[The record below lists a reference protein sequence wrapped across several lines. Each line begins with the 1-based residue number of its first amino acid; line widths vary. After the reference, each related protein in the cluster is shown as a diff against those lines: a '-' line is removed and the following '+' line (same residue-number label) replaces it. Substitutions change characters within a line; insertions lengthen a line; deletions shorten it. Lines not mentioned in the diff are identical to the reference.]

1 MDFKDWRTVSIL
13 ALAGGLITL
22 LSVFYFTEHLSF
34 AIGFYYGISST
45 VNAYNITP
53 SAGIVS
59 LISQVSAISLALSLV
74 YIMFPFSI
82 VMTAIGV
89 LWIFSKSYL
98 KLTSA
103 ALVFCAIAY
112 MALASVLALNFSSP
126 TISVFDYLPY
136 IGGILALAAGA
147 LGLLSMSQKQV
158 QKRSASPIQ
167 INPETP
173 YSNMLIISNRLMKK
187 LSGNIRILDMHIDS
201 RAIENLAR
209 LVSGNAGSYK
219 KISVLTTKERLGDD
233 FARAYNDFKAEL
245 ANQNVEFELRII
257 KESEAHRQHERM
269 ILDDSKA
276 YKIPPLNIIN
286 RKNEHIVSIKH
297 KDAEMWFERLWG
309 GSTRFEN
316 AA

>member
-1 MDFKDWRTVSIL
+1 MDFKDWRTVSSL
-13 ALAGGLITL
+13 ALVGGLLSL

-34 AIGFYYGISST
+34 AVGFYYGISS
-45 VNAYNITP
+45 VIQAYNITP
-53 SAGIVS
+53 SVGIVS
-59 LISQVSAISLALSLV
+59 LVSQASTISLALYLV
-74 YIMFPFSI
+74 YIMFPISI
-82 VMTAIGV
+82 VMTAIGI
-89 LWIFSKSYL
+89 LWLFSKSYL
-98 KLTSA
+98 RLTGY
-103 ALVFCAIAY
+103 ALGFCAIAY
-112 MALASVLALNFSSP
+112 MALAAVLDLNFVSSNA
-126 TISVFDYLPY
+126 SVFAYTPY
-136 IGGILALAAGA
+136 VGGVLALAAA
-147 LGLLSMSQKQV
+147 VLGLLSMSQKQA

-173 YSNMLIISNRLMKK
+173 YSNMLIISNRLMKR

-209 LVSGNAGSYK
+209 LVAGNAGSYK
-219 KISVLTTKERLGDD
+219 KISILTTKERLGDD
-233 FARAYNDFKAEL
+233 FARVYNDFKAEL